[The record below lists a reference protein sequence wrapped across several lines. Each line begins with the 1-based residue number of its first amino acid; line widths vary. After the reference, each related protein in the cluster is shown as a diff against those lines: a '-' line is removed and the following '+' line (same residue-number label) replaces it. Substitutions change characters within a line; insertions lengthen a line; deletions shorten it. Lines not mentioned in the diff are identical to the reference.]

1 MEKPSDPV
9 QRLRES
15 TIREAGTGRVLEKPL
30 APAMRVVEKDGW
42 TYREVRPATPRRS
55 SRAAGGSRRAEAP
68 KLDLV
73 GGYIS

>member
-30 APAMRVVEKDGW
+30 APAMRVVEKGGW
-42 TYREVRPATPRRS
+42 TYREVRPGHTIINFLS
-55 SRAAGGSRRAEAP
+55 SFLAS
-68 KLDLV
+68 
-73 GGYIS
+73 